1 MDLQLMLIRDSS
13 NITILVAHD
22 QQLQLIV
29 HPFHQR
35 FPKPMSCIVEPFL

>member
-1 MDLQLMLIRDSS
+1 MHLQLMLIHDFSS
-13 NITILVAHD
+13 ITILVARD